1 MKINNQQTPRVE
13 GFRRPLAPWGFLC
26 ARGFIILETVGTDGL
41 RGWRFDSVRAR
52 FDCTRGGIETQGSV
66 LAPGSLAMNLADYAQ
81 FIGGLSVSTHSDEKY
96 PQLTNPDHGQ
106 RVKRR
111 ARIESGRVQSPFY
124 AQPDS
129 ERVLKSL
136 SRSHNDRK
144 SSDWGFLTH
153 QPVSRCR
160 LPRLSGRWGTRTV
173 DYLNQGSQILR
184 GSQPQMPVRHPVYRK
199 TLETHNAVSGR
210 ACVTPRI
217 QGLNSW

>member
-1 MKINNQQTPRVE
+1 MKTTTKSDARTRTDHSPPRLLGLC
-13 GFRRPLAPWGFLC
+13 GFFYGRGRCDGGRQVGAVMLTTLHRAHLVLLSRP
-26 ARGFIILETVGTDGL
+26 
-41 RGWRFDSVRAR
+41 
-52 FDCTRGGIETQGSV
+52 
-66 LAPGSLAMNLADYAQ
+66 
-81 FIGGLSVSTHSDEKY
+81 
-96 PQLTNPDHGQ
+96 
-106 RVKRR
+106 
-111 ARIESGRVQSPFY
+111 PFY